1 MVNLLLDPASKQ
13 CTNMAMVNK
22 AKRSEKRACI
32 NRVILFKMLFKVAR
46 TWDQQHDIHLSF
58 SKNLRKIGKV
68 ALTGIESMGGRMFRL
83 ISQWAQSKAVH
94 FLFNVLHGKAKSK
107 RRMHSCVFNRCSRT
121 F

>member
-1 MVNLLLDPASKQ
+1 MKLETENQENQLETYLFVWHKYGMVNLLLDPASKQ

-58 SKNLRKIGKV
+58 SKKFEKN
-68 ALTGIESMGGRMFRL
+68 
-83 ISQWAQSKAVH
+83 W
-94 FLFNVLHGKAKSK
+94 
-107 RRMHSCVFNRCSRT
+107 
-121 F
+121 